1 MILHALDKYYDRLAE
16 SGEAGIP
23 LLGFGRQQVHF
34 CLVIDSEGKLAGEP
48 HTLCRQEG
56 SKRIPQEI
64 IVPEP
69 VKRTVGIAANFLWDN
84 TGYVLGR
91 DSKGKPERS
100 AKTFS
105 AFKELQHSIGD
116 GIGDEGMEAVL
127 KFLEMWDPEN
137 AVNLPSWDEMVDR
150 NIVFRLSEDNPPRYI
165 HERPK
170 VRDAWLRHYNGGT
183 GSPAGMCL
191 VTGREGPI
199 AKLHPA
205 IKNVLGAQPSG
216 AALVS
221 FNLEA
226 FKSYGKD
233 QNLNAPIGEKAAFAY
248 TTALNWLLRSE
259 SRQKIRIGET
269 SVVFWAERKAEI
281 EDIFSELLA
290 PSESKDSPEAEDSSA
305 VLNVRI
311 VLEAVRKGR
320 IQDVLAAPETPFYIL
335 GLSPNASRLSARFWL
350 VSTVE
355 QIVSRIYSHLEQ
367 IQMVESFS
375 TDPKFLHPPIWRLL
389 RETAA
394 LGESKNISPLLSG
407 AFVRSVLSGELYPS
421 NLLAS
426 LLGRIRAD
434 HTVNR
439 LRAGLIK
446 AFLMRN
452 HKMEVAVSL
461 DRKST
466 NIGYRL
472 GRLFAV
478 LELAQERANKGIN
491 STIRD
496 KYFGSASATPR
507 NVFPSLLNLAQK
519 HLSKLRRD
527 EDSKGFYVYLD
538 KNIDEILATMD
549 ADPIPAFLEP
559 IDQGLF
565 SIGYYH
571 QRRDLFTKDSDK
583 KEEA

>member
-16 SGEAGIP
+16 SGEEGIP
-23 LLGFGRQQVHF
+23 PLGFGRQQIHF
-34 CLVIDSEGKLAGEP
+34 CLVIDGEGNLAGEP
-48 HTLCRQEG
+48 QTLCRRVG
-56 SKRIPQEI
+56 NKRIPQEI

-84 TGYVLGR
+84 TGYVLGS

-105 AFKELQHSIGD
+105 AFKELQHSVGD

-127 KFLEMWDPEN
+127 KFLENWNPED
-137 AVNLPSWDEMVDR
+137 AARFPSWEEMVDR
-150 NIVFRLSEDNPPRYI
+150 NIVFRLLEDDPPRYI

-170 VRDAWLRHYNGGT
+170 VRDAWLRYYNGGT
-183 GSPAGMCL
+183 GSRAGMCL

-233 QNLNAPIGEKAAFAY
+233 QNLNAPIGEKAAFSY

-259 SRQKIRIGET
+259 SRRKIRIGET

-281 EDIFSELLA
+281 EDIFSEMLA
-290 PSESKDSPEAEDSSA
+290 PSESEDSPEAEDSSA
-305 VLNVRI
+305 VLKVRI
-311 VLEAVRKGR
+311 ILETARNGS
-320 IQDVLAAPETPFYIL
+320 IQDAVAAPETPFYIL
-335 GLSPNASRLSARFWL
+335 GLSPNASRLSVRFWL

-367 IQMVESFS
+367 MQMVESFS

-461 DRKST
+461 DRTST

-478 LELAQERANKGIN
+478 LERVQERANKEIN

-538 KNIDEILATMD
+538 KNIDEILATMG
-549 ADPIPAFLEP
+549 ADPLPAFLEP